1 MRAFYWHWKSG
12 FTNPV
17 WIDHYVCPEN
27 KRRSKMTDQ
36 LINGFASTSGD
47 DHPLNTISFIKGAAR
62 TYP

>member
-1 MRAFYWHWKSG
+1 
-12 FTNPV
+12 
-17 WIDHYVCPEN
+17 
-27 KRRSKMTDQ
+27 MTDQ